1 MLRRVCRF
9 IGQNDRASSLS
20 HPETDASSNASDIE
34 RKRWSICPAESSGWS
49 LSTVRFASVIILA
62 DQTGRYISRS
72 ARRSNVSAAVTG
84 TRTQAS
90 KTTVK
95 LCIATC
101 QPTVRPP
108 SVPSSVR
115 RRLRRETRSNRRD
128 LVRLHCESSRQGS
141 LCGHAAAAV

>member
-1 MLRRVCRF
+1 M
-9 IGQNDRASSLS
+9 S
-20 HPETDASSNASDIE
+20 P
-34 RKRWSICPAESSGWS
+34 GWS
-49 LSTVRFASVIILA
+49 LSTARLASSRILSA
-62 DQTGRYISRS
+62 ETGRYSSRS

-95 LCIATC
+95 LCIAMF

-115 RRLRRETRSNRRD
+115 RRLPRETRSNRRD
-128 LVRLHCESSRQGS
+128 PVRLHCESSRQGL
-141 LCGHAAAAV
+141 LCGHSAAAA